1 MLNEKVGLITG
12 GAQGIGKAIA
22 TVFARNRCNLI
33 LCDIDEGAVKS
44 TAEELENNFKIKCL
58 GTIADVSDFT
68 QCQQMVDKG
77 IETFGRIDILVNNA
91 GITRD
96 QLLLKMTDEDWDKV
110 IAVNLKGAFNCC
122 RAVVRHMIKQ
132 RSGRIINISSVVGIS
147 GNPGQANYAASKAGL
162 IGLSKTLAKELASR
176 DITVN
181 AVAPGF
187 IQTRMTDSLSD
198 NIKKSIIAQIPL
210 RRFGHPEDVANLV
223 LFLASDLASYITGEV
238 IKVDGGLMM

>member
-1 MLNEKVGLITG
+1 MLNNKVSLVTG

-22 TVFARNRCNLI
+22 TVFARNRCNVI
-33 LCDIDEGAVKS
+33 LCDIDEGKVKS
-44 TAEELENNFKIKCL
+44 VAEELENNFKVKCL
-58 GTIADVSDFT
+58 GMVADVSDFT
-68 QCQQMVDKG
+68 QCQKMVEKA
-77 IETFGRIDILVNNA
+77 IETFERIDILVNNA

-96 QLLLKMTDEDWDKV
+96 QLLLKMSDEEWDTV
-110 IAVNLKGAFNCC
+110 MAVNLKGAFNCC
-122 RAVVRHMIKQ
+122 RAVVRHMIRQ

-147 GNPGQANYAASKAGL
+147 GNPGQVNYSASKAGL

-198 NIKKSIIAQIPL
+198 SVKKNIVAQIPL
-210 RRFGHPEDVANLV
+210 QRFGQPEDVANLV